1 MRLVWFTP
9 KERKTKDT
17 LFGAEDKP
25 RKRFE
30 KENQCQGLLLRLKMI
45 FFSAETAER
54 FVEDTIV
61 E

>member
-1 MRLVWFTP
+1 MVYSKRTED
-9 KERKTKDT
+9 KGHS
-17 LFGAEDKP
+17 LFRAEDKP

-45 FFSAETAER
+45 FFSAETVGR